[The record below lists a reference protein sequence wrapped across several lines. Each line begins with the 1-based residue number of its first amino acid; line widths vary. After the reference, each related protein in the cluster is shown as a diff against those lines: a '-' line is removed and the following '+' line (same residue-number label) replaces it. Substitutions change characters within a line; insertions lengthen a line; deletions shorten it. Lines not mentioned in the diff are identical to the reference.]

1 MTIAIKKYA
10 PKEQP
15 LKILLAGGPARGKTT
30 AASTLPNPIFI
41 CAENGLLSIADK
53 EPLMIETKTIED
65 VREALTYL
73 KRYFATPIE
82 QRTLKIETVV
92 MDTLSSLAETIR
104 NNLTQ
109 NGTKSMIMK
118 DWGTLG
124 DQLMGVFRQF
134 INLPCNVVFLCHTKD
149 VEDEKEK
156 IVVQD
161 LALSGRAKEE
171 VLRDFDIVA
180 YIDIDQ
186 NGERYITVKESAKTK
201 AKCRSKALKAV
212 ENLPLDL
219 SEWIKIIN
227 NNTDFGEDKV
237 VAEISKEA
245 PSENATTIWEGIKND
260 LLQDASSE
268 KKLALSDRIDSST
281 KLTKEEKE
289 WLLEKLNGWS

>member
-1 MTIAIKKYA
+1 
-10 PKEQP
+10 
-15 LKILLAGGPARGKTT
+15 
-30 AASTLPNPIFI
+30 
-41 CAENGLLSIADK
+41 
-53 EPLMIETKTIED
+53 MIETKTIED

-92 MDTLSSLAETIR
+92 IDTLSSLAETIR

-186 NGERYITVKESAKTK
+186 NGERYITVKESEKTK

-212 ENLPLDL
+212 ENLHLDL

-245 PSENATTIWEGIKND
+245 PSENANTIWEGIKND

-281 KLTKEEKE
+281 KLTKEEKD